1 MSRPLKNTIFAVL
14 LAVATATPASAQR
27 PFTSG
32 GEGTIECGRYLQG
45 RENRAN
51 GDNIVGWVWGYM
63 TAYNQWSAFPPIND
77 FPADHTV
84 LAYLDKHCRDNP
96 LDRLL
101 QGVVQLVADLGGY
114 RPPPR
119 NKR

>member
-1 MSRPLKNTIFAVL
+1 MKNTL
-14 LAVATATPASAQR
+14 LAAAILATLIAAPPADAQR
-27 PFTSG
+27 AFTSG
-32 GEGTIECGRYLQG
+32 GHGNVECGKYLKV
-45 RENRAN
+45 RADR
-51 GDNIVGWVWGYM
+51 GDVDAIVAWTWGYM
-63 TAYNQWSAFPPIND
+63 TAYNQWSTYPQINQ

-96 LDRLL
+96 LDNVL
-101 QGVVQLVADLGGY
+101 QGIVELVGDVGGF